1 MRPTDEAWATSE
13 DFPNTTDVSSTDA
26 RIREELS
33 EILAAA
39 CAWRRGLAEPPSMRR
54 SLSLRHVR

>member
-13 DFPNTTDVSSTDA
+13 DFPNTPDFSSTDA

-39 CAWRRGLAEPPSMRR
+39 CDVAPWTR
-54 SLSLRHVR
+54 